1 MLYSESV
8 VEPMVTN
15 RIGPPVQ
22 GSDFFDREGERRR
35 AWDFLH
41 RDHLLLLAPRRV
53 GKTSLMLQLKDE
65 APAKGFKVAYAD
77 VAKAPDEVAFVRE
90 LLKAVVEAKGGENV
104 FRQLADGA
112 LGKRVR
118 RIRKIGPLELDSLT
132 EDTWTE
138 VGENLARVLDRE
150 KGRWLVMVDELPVFV
165 LSLVKEDPEGRRAR
179 RFLTWF
185 RSLRQRGDRHGS
197 LRWLLAGSIGLDTV
211 AARLNAGD
219 TINDLHLF
227 HLGAFSEETAE
238 LLLQSLAAAHEVPL
252 PEEAR
257 RRMLTRVGWLIP
269 FHLQLLFAQ
278 LRERCGDRAEPAT
291 PEAVNHAFE
300 ELLRPVHK
308 GYFDYWRQRLHEELG
323 QADGGFAV
331 ALLNA
336 VAPDESGVSR
346 STLSQVL
353 SEQVRDAHQ
362 RAEKLRYLLDVLE
375 GDGYLVAEG
384 GRYRFQ
390 SPLLRAYWQRRVAP

>member
-1 MLYSESV
+1 
-8 VEPMVTN
+8 MVTN

-22 GSDFFDREGERRR
+22 GSDFFDRDGERRR

-53 GKTSLMLQLKDE
+53 GKTSLMLRLKEE
-65 APAKGFKVAYAD
+65 APGKGFAVAYAD
-77 VAKAPDEVAFVRE
+77 VAKAPDEVAFVCE
-90 LLKAVVEAKGGENV
+90 LLKAVAEARGGDSV
-104 FRQLADGA
+104 FRQLADGP
-112 LGKRVR
+112 LGKRAR
-118 RIRKIGPLELDSLT
+118 RIRKIGPIELDTLT

-138 VGENLARVLDRE
+138 VGENLARVLDRQD
-150 KGRWLVMVDELPVFV
+150 GRWLVMVDELPVFV
-165 LSLVKEDPEGRRAR
+165 LSLVREDPEGRRAR

-227 HLGAFSEETAE
+227 HLGAFSEPTADR
-238 LLLQSLAAAHEVPL
+238 LLQELAAAHALDLSEK
-252 PEEAR
+252 AR
-257 RRMLTRVGWLIP
+257 RQMVARVGWLIP
-269 FHLQLLFAQ
+269 FHLQLLFGQ
-278 LRERCGDRAEPAT
+278 LRERCSDRGEPAT
-291 PEAVNHAFE
+291 PEAVDEAFE
-300 ELLRPVHK
+300 DLLRPVHK

-323 QADGGFAV
+323 RPDGDHAV
-331 ALLNA
+331 ALLNV
-336 VAPDESGVSR
+336 VAEDDQGATR

-353 SEQVRDAHQ
+353 AEQVQEPDQ

-375 GDGYLVAEG
+375 GDGYLVVDA

-390 SPLLRAYWQRRVAP
+390 SPLLRAYWRRRVIP

>member
-1 MLYSESV
+1 
-8 VEPMVTN
+8 MVTN

-22 GSDFFDREGERRR
+22 GSDFFDRDAERRR

-53 GKTSLMLQLKDE
+53 GKTSLMLRLKEE
-65 APAKGFKVAYAD
+65 APGKGFAVAYAD

-90 LLKAVVEAKGGENV
+90 LLKAVAEARGGDSV
-104 FRQLADGA
+104 FRQLADGP

-118 RIRKIGPLELDSLT
+118 RIRKIGSIELDALT
-132 EDTWTE
+132 EETWTE
-138 VGENLARVLDRE
+138 VGENLARVLDRQD
-150 KGRWLVMVDELPVFV
+150 GRWLVMVDELPVFV
-165 LSLVKEDPEGRRAR
+165 LSVVKEDPEGRRAR
-179 RFLTWF
+179 RFLAWF

-227 HLGAFSEETAE
+227 HLGAFSEPTAHR
-238 LLLQSLAAAHEVPL
+238 LLQELAAAHEL
-252 PEEAR
+252 DLSENAR
-257 RRMLTRVGWLIP
+257 RQMVARVGWLIP
-269 FHLQLLFAQ
+269 FHLQLLFGQ
-278 LRERCGDRAEPAT
+278 LRERCGDRGEPAT
-291 PEAVNHAFE
+291 PEAVDEAFE
-300 ELLRPVHK
+300 DLLRPVHK

-323 QADGGFAV
+323 RPDGDHAV

-336 VAPDESGVSR
+336 VAGDDRGASR

-353 SEQVRDAHQ
+353 AEQIQDADQ

-375 GDGYLVAEG
+375 GDGYLVADA